1 MISISGDLLKQ
12 TTGLLVH
19 GVNCQGVM
27 GKGIALSIR
36 KKYPQVFVD
45 YKKFCKENKELLG
58 KVIYT
63 KITEELVIASLFSQQ
78 YYGNKPNTRYVD
90 YNAIELGFLTI
101 ASDIKENNRED
112 MIIKIPK
119 IGATN
124 GGGDWETIKQIII
137 DSTNNLNVE
146 LYIL

>member
-63 KITEELVIASLFSQQ
+63 KITEELVIASLFSQL

-101 ASDIKENNRED
+101 ASDLKENNRED

-137 DSTNNLNVE
+137 DSTNNLNVK

>member
-1 MISISGDLLKQ
+1 MQSIKSDILKES
-12 TTGLLVH
+12 TGLIVH

-36 KKYPQVFVD
+36 KKYPQVFLD
-45 YKKFCKENKELLG
+45 YKKFCEENKELLG

-63 KITEELVIASLFSQQ
+63 KITEELVIASLFTQQ

-101 ASDIKENNRED
+101 ASDLKENNRED

-124 GGGDWETIKQIII
+124 GGGDWEVIKQIIF
-137 DSTNNLNVE
+137 DSTHNLTVQ